1 MFSENML
8 SAKALEYLNRAK
20 ELAKAQGETKV
31 DTDHLLFVM
40 LSDEKS
46 ALRKYLEKRGIEP
59 KEFLKRVGDYLQ
71 KVRSQL
77 EKVAD
82 QEAKHLIDLRSKIMQ
97 VKSDIGQVQIELDKI
112 KRAKEELKREIER
125 ARRYGDYWTLR
136 ELEIEYSRL
145 ERLQAQYRSQLEGVE
160 RSLSEVFKR
169 EDVRAFLENKLSIDG
184 LVRKALENSP
194 VLEQLKDIGLSPERF
209 VDLVAK
215 KVFGKSPTFDYSQ
228 NSNKGYGKVPGQG
241 GGRGF
246 STGGTIPH
254 SGSLVGGGRSP

>member
-20 ELAKAQGETKV
+20 ELAKAQGDTKV

-59 KEFLKRVGDYLQ
+59 KEFLKRAGDYLQ
-71 KVRSQL
+71 RVRSQL

-125 ARRYGDYWTLR
+125 AKRYGDYWSLR

-145 ERLQAQYRSQLEGVE
+145 ERLQAQYRSQLEGWKGVS
-160 RSLSEVFKR
+160 RK
-169 EDVRAFLENKLSIDG
+169 FLN
-184 LVRKALENSP
+184 
-194 VLEQLKDIGLSPERF
+194 
-209 VDLVAK
+209 
-215 KVFGKSPTFDYSQ
+215 
-228 NSNKGYGKVPGQG
+228 
-241 GGRGF
+241 GR
-246 STGGTIPH
+246 T
-254 SGSLVGGGRSP
+254 